1 MPQNDAVR
9 SLTTRTEQSIRFVP
23 AASARPKLQSGGV
36 GEVMINYLNSVMW
49 EAATLRP
56 SASSARP
63 RRIARPSDD
72 LSEGF
77 RRIRSGAGGISCAM
91 CTQQGVARMSH
102 QPSFDCAQ
110 PSSELPADA
119 QGPYAKL
126 ASEAPLPAR
135 PNLQVNGPQ
144 LIP

>member
-1 MPQNDAVR
+1 MPTAG
-9 SLTTRTEQSIRFVP
+9 L
-23 AASARPKLQSGGV
+23 
-36 GEVMINYLNSVMW
+36 EVHPQ
-49 EAATLRP
+49 LRP
-56 SASSARP
+56 SASSTRP
-63 RRIARPSDD
+63 RRVARPSDD
-72 LSEGF
+72 LSEVSDESG
-77 RRIRSGAGGISCAM
+77 RRWWNSCVM

-144 LIP
+144 LIPWGPFSFFWHGMTALRKSCRLNDFA